1 MDSIDMF
8 LHSLFGP
15 KIRVTT
21 FNGALKTLF
30 FMLVLD
36 MVMECSVTLEQLV
49 TGVTLVPDLF
59 MNRIDNAKKT

>member
-1 MDSIDMF
+1 MDSIDML

-15 KIRVTT
+15 KIRITT
-21 FNGALKTLF
+21 FNRTSESAF
-30 FMLVLD
+30 FMLELD

-59 MNRIDNAKKT
+59 VNRIDNAKKT